1 MIDPVIFSIKITD
14 TFTLTLTWYGVLVM
28 TGVVVAGWLAEKEVR
43 RRGEDG
49 EHIWEVLIW
58 ALPAGVIGARLWY
71 VAQSIWSGSR
81 YFLDNPLDIIIPAG
95 GLRGLH
101 FFGALLFGAIA
112 LILYVRKYKLDPWLL
127 LDSVAPM
134 ALIGQAVA
142 RPANF
147 INQELYGQPTTL
159 PWGIPIEAAH
169 RLVPYNDLL
178 VYPLGTTRF
187 HPTFAYEMLWNFL
200 AAALLI
206 WLARRL
212 ADTLKPGTI
221 FAGWLILAGIGRV
234 IIESFRFDQPFLPGT
249 ALSYS
254 RLFAALMALGGALL
268 LLVITNTIRLPR
280 LTPWREEYYFAPPRP
295 KETPKPKSKRTT
307 RRPRKD
313 ELPDEAEEQ

>member
-1 MIDPVIFSIKITD
+1 MINPVIFSIKITE
-14 TFTLTLTWYGVLVM
+14 TFSLTLTWYGVLVM
-28 TGVVVAGWLAEKEVR
+28 SGVLVAGWLAEKEIR

-49 EHIWEVLIW
+49 EHIWEALIW
-58 ALPAGVIGARLWY
+58 ALPAGVVGARLWY

-81 YFLDNPLDIIIPAG
+81 YYLDDPIKIIMTTEG
-95 GLRGLH
+95 GLH

-159 PWGIPIEAAH
+159 PWGLSIDAAH
-169 RLVPYNDLL
+169 RMPPYNDLL
-178 VYPLGTTRF
+178 AYPLETTRF
-187 HPTFAYEMLWNFL
+187 HPTFAYEIVWNLL

-212 ADTLKPGTI
+212 AKTLKPGTA

-234 IIESFRFDQPFLPGT
+234 IIESFRPDQPLIEGT
-249 ALSYS
+249 SLSYS
-254 RLFAALMALGGALL
+254 RLFAALMAVIGAVLL
-268 LLVITNTIRLPR
+268 LMITNTIRLPR
-280 LTPWREEYYFAPPRP
+280 FSPWREEYYFAPPRP
-295 KETPKPKSKRTT
+295 KDAPKPMGGNIGH
-307 RRPRKD
+307 
-313 ELPDEAEEQ
+313 LPDQADSPDKDRE